1 MSILLYSHCSFNTCF
16 FTYSIKIKTKKFQS
30 YEYKIDD
37 LVFDRLIVGFRLL
50 VVDELTDG
58 KIVLLSH
65 LIENDDDEIV

>member
-16 FTYSIKIKTKKFQS
+16 FLHSLKIKNKKCHS
-30 YEYKIDD
+30 CENKIDD
-37 LVFDRLIVGFRLL
+37 LVFDRLIVGFRFL

-65 LIENDDDEIV
+65 LIEKDEDEIV